1 MIGDAVIKSQDSRN
15 LVMTLSVVWQRHR
28 YMSGSR
34 VVRPSR
40 FLSLASILI
49 ILSITSVY
57 NTARGPGE
65 YAEQIWNML
74 FILRPPNAR
83 PGRISLRVG
92 HLPWVI
98 TRSPRL
104 LYARR
109 IFYYCSA
116 MSSSSSSVA
125 GRFPFDFVLTRL
137 THEYA

>member
-65 YAEQIWNML
+65 YAEQIWNTFCHDVAIDFL
-74 FILRPPNAR
+74 GVWF
-83 PGRISLRVG
+83 V
-92 HLPWVI
+92 
-98 TRSPRL
+98 
-104 LYARR
+104 
-109 IFYYCSA
+109 
-116 MSSSSSSVA
+116 MS
-125 GRFPFDFVLTRL
+125 
-137 THEYA
+137 